1 MLKVSIIT
9 ATYNRAST
17 IVRALESINNQN
29 YPNIQMIVIDGASS
43 DNTISLVEK
52 RLGDG
57 DILISEPD
65 DGIYDALN
73 KGLDKAT
80 GEIIAFLHSDDF
92 YFHDEVISRV
102 VDQFSDKN
110 VDVVYGDVS
119 FFSEFAI
126 HKTKRV
132 YQSDQLSEKNLAW
145 GKMPAH
151 PAMFVRSRIYDS
163 IGHFETGFEIA
174 ADYEFLC
181 RMVKI
186 PNLKTFY
193 LPSIL
198 VRMQIGGVSTGGFR
212 NTVKLNKE
220 VLRALRHN
228 GIYSNLFMIL
238 SKYFSKSLQ
247 FLRA

>member
-1 MLKVSIIT
+1 
-9 ATYNRAST
+9 
-17 IVRALESINNQN
+17 
-29 YPNIQMIVIDGASS
+29 MIVIDGASS
-43 DNTISLVEK
+43 DNTVSLLEK
-52 RLGDG
+52 QLGDG
-57 DILISEPD
+57 DMLISEPD
-65 DGIYDALN
+65 DGLYDALN

-92 YFHDEVISRV
+92 YSHSEVISRV

-126 HKTKRV
+126 QKTKRV
-132 YQSDQLSEKNLAW
+132 YKSDQLSEKNLAW

-151 PAMFVRSRIYDS
+151 PAMFVRSRIYDL
-163 IGHFETGFEIA
+163 IGHFETDFEIA

-193 LPSIL
+193 LSSIL
-198 VRMQIGGVSTGGFR
+198 VRMQIGGVSTGGLR

-220 VLRALRHN
+220 VLRALHRN

-238 SKYFSKSLQ
+238 SKYFSKLLQ